1 MKKQLDREKL
11 IMKREIDEEQKRL
24 KQENVRMQLDFE
36 KKKHGMQ
43 VQQTKTDD
51 NRDEIKKLQEKID
64 NLEYRLNLT
73 KNQVDAVAEDIEHGG
88 QQKPKFTSKFNQAS
102 EEEKNYLQIYNEEQA
117 KKALEPK
124 KKVEASETYKKLSKE
139 RLD

>member
-43 VQQTKTDD
+43 VQQTKTED

-88 QQKPKFTSKFNQAS
+88 QKPKFLSRFNQA
-102 EEEKNYLQIYNEEQA
+102 
-117 KKALEPK
+117 
-124 KKVEASETYKKLSKE
+124 
-139 RLD
+139 